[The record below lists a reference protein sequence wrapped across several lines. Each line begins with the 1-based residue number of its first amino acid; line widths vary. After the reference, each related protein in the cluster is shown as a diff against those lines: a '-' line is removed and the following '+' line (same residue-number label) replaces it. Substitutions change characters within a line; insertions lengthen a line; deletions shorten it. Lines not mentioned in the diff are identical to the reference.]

1 MRTATAAVPIPLNQA
16 ERASP
21 LDSAPKAPAGR
32 LPLLAF
38 VTDAATETAIIDGA
52 AAAEIRPLRVLR
64 GNINKAIQHLASE
77 RSPGILIVDISGED
91 FPVSK
96 VHDLADVCEPAVTV
110 VAVGDSNDV
119 ALYRNLIQ
127 AGITEYLFKPV
138 TPQLLA
144 KAISDKP
151 ERSNTALSQ
160 KVGKLVA
167 CVGARGGVGTTSIA
181 SGLAWHLANQQNR
194 RIALADLDL
203 QHGNCALALNMKTTP
218 GWREALTN
226 PMRVDPVFLD
236 RVAAKDG
243 ERLAVLSCEES
254 LRDDLAITQEAVE
267 TSISTLLGQHHAVIV
282 DVPRVAAA
290 PYRWVL
296 DNADFRVIVAD
307 QTLQSARDATRL
319 RAALAEDADHR
330 NLLVINRAGEAGRR
344 AVPLKE
350 MESVLKLRPN
360 FIIPYEP
367 ASFAKAINSGTPPA
381 AQRGRFP
388 HGIASLAATLY
399 GREAKRR
406 GFWRRR

>member
-1 MRTATAAVPIPLNQA
+1 MRTATAAVAIPLNQA
-16 ERASP
+16 ERAAP
-21 LDSAPKAPAGR
+21 LDAAPKAPAGR
-32 LPLLAF
+32 LPLLGF
-38 VTDAATETAIIDGA
+38 VTDAATETAILDGA
-52 AAAEIRPLRVLR
+52 ATAGIAPLRVLR
-64 GNINKAIQHLASE
+64 GNIGKAIQHLASE
-77 RSPGILIVDISGED
+77 RSPGILVVDITGED
-91 FPVSK
+91 FPVSR

-119 ALYRNLIQ
+119 ALYRNLLQ

-144 KAISDKP
+144 KAVTDKP
-151 ERSNTALSQ
+151 ERSTSLSQ
-160 KVGKLVA
+160 KVGKLIA

-181 SGLAWHLANQQNR
+181 TGLAWHLTNQQNR

-203 QHGNCALALNMKTTP
+203 QHGHCALALNLKTTP
-218 GWREALTN
+218 GWREALAN

-236 RVAAKDG
+236 RAAAKDS

-254 LRDDLAITQEAVE
+254 LREDLDITEEAVQ
-267 TSISTLLGQHHAVIV
+267 TSISVLLGQHHAVIV

-319 RAALAEDADHR
+319 RAALAGDVDHR

-350 MESVLKLRPN
+350 MESVLEQRPN
-360 FIIPYEP
+360 LVIPYEA
-367 ASFAKAINSGTPPA
+367 ASFAKAINTGESPA
-381 AQRGRFP
+381 AGRGSFP
-388 HGIASLAATLY
+388 NGIAALAAMLS
-399 GREAKRR
+399 GREAKPR
-406 GFWRRR
+406 GWWRRR

>member
-16 ERASP
+16 ERAAP
-21 LDSAPKAPAGR
+21 VDAAPKAPAGR

-38 VTDAATETAIIDGA
+38 VTDAATETAVTDGVA
-52 AAAEIRPLRVLR
+52 TAGVAPLRVVR
-64 GNINKAIQHLASE
+64 GNISKAIQHLASE
-77 RSPGILIVDISGED
+77 RSPSILVVDISGED
-91 FPVSK
+91 FPVSR

-254 LRDDLAITQEAVE
+254 LRDDLTITQEAVE
-267 TSISTLLGQHHAVIV
+267 TSISVLLGQHHAVIV

-296 DNADFRVIVAD
+296 DN
-307 QTLQSARDATRL
+307 
-319 RAALAEDADHR
+319 
-330 NLLVINRAGEAGRR
+330 
-344 AVPLKE
+344 
-350 MESVLKLRPN
+350 
-360 FIIPYEP
+360 
-367 ASFAKAINSGTPPA
+367 
-381 AQRGRFP
+381 
-388 HGIASLAATLY
+388 
-399 GREAKRR
+399 
-406 GFWRRR
+406 